1 MNEIAERCW
10 SHVFENTGLTKL
22 KKICEAYKEEMW
34 LTINTESI
42 DKDSRGHSLS
52 LIEMKM
58 SVKFDELIERIQG
71 KQQLIIDP
79 RSMSSHYMKKA
90 LKTIREL
97 ADDLYAFH
105 EMMTT
110 SNGTGNADNL
120 EETDDDGIS
129 MDRSTLIN
137 EVGDDLL
144 DQFDTIDILSSSNLD
159 ETTEF
164 LEAVT
169 SKEID
174 YIREIVQLTLQE
186 KELIDSK
193 EQVQKAYD
201 QLLIEKEAVKDK
213 MTAQALDHCMLMEAE
228 TEIMRAAN
236 RKLDEYERENR
247 LLRDKYDDA
256 QAKVTLLQEA
266 VKKDVH
272 CRDKYNDAQAK
283 VTLLQETVE
292 KDVYCRDKYDDAQ
305 AKVTS
310 LQEAVEKDMY
320 CRDKYDDA
328 QAKVTSLQK
337 AAEKDVYCRDK
348 YDDAQAKVTSLQ
360 GAIEKDA
367 CYGRMSLNSIAKAIH
382 TSEDMIMDQ
391 AKVIKDLQVSMAKQ
405 ENISRELAAQMS
417 YLKCDTTDTKC
428 FMNQA

>member
-10 SHVFENTGLTKL
+10 SHVIENTGLMKL

-52 LIEMKM
+52 LIEMKI

-105 EMMTT
+105 EMMTA

-120 EETDDDGIS
+120 EEADDDGIS
-129 MDRSTLIN
+129 MDRSTLID

-159 ETTEF
+159 ETIEF

-169 SKEID
+169 SKEIE

-201 QLLIEKEAVKDK
+201 QLLIEKEALKDK
-213 MTAQALDHCMLMEAE
+213 MTAQTLDHCKMMEAE
-228 TEIMRAAN
+228 TGIMRAAT
-236 RKLDEYERENR
+236 RKLDEHERENR
-247 LLRDKYDDA
+247 ILKDKYDDA
-256 QAKVTLLQEA
+256 QAKVTLLREE
-266 VKKDVH
+266 
-272 CRDKYNDAQAK
+272 
-283 VTLLQETVE
+283 L
-292 KDVYCRDKYDDAQ
+292 
-305 AKVTS
+305 
-310 LQEAVEKDMY
+310 
-320 CRDKYDDA
+320 
-328 QAKVTSLQK
+328 
-337 AAEKDVYCRDK
+337 
-348 YDDAQAKVTSLQ
+348 
-360 GAIEKDA
+360 EKDA
-367 CYGRMSLNSIAKAIH
+367 YCGGMSLGFIAKAIL
-382 TSEDMIMDQ
+382 TSEDTIMDQ

-405 ENISRELAAQMS
+405 EDISRELAAQMS